1 MNLKVN
7 YLPEKYE
14 SIILPLMNMSDKL
27 VLGGSLALH
36 ILDIMDYDFTNRKPD
51 IDFSLREAL
60 TEHELSVI
68 KDFYELSFIMRRND
82 YNVEIVAHEDSFH
95 EEHKIQTQTPKPVQ
109 HFLTKDIIQL
119 YKPDP
124 EAKPDHTN
132 YSEHWDKEYIIDFFN
147 STYLPKR
154 ELVTIDY
161 KGYELRLSH
170 PSYILSHKSKYAYDN
185 RVGKQFKHF
194 QDLQKIDWKKYFQI
208 IKKIQPKYDQY
219 KTENNYIVQKL
230 SHYTWSPIHEEK
242 ELVSWLE
249 F

>member
-1 MNLKVN
+1 MNFKVN
-7 YLPEKYE
+7 HLPEKYE
-14 SIILPLMNMSDKL
+14 DIILPLMNMSDKL

-36 ILDIMDYDFTNRKPD
+36 ILDIMDYDFDNRKPD

-68 KDFYELSFIMRRND
+68 KDFYELSFVMRRND
-82 YNVEIVAHEDSFH
+82 YNIEDVPYDDEIVEQRQVA
-95 EEHKIQTQTPKPVQ
+95 KPIQ

-124 EAKPDHTN
+124 NAQPDGI
-132 YSEHWDKEYIIDFFN
+132 EHWDKEYIIDFFN

-185 RVGKQFKHF
+185 RVGKQYKHF
-194 QDLQKIDWKKYFQI
+194 QDLQQIDWKKYFQI
-208 IKKIQPKYDQY
+208 VKKIEPKYNEY
-219 KTENNYIVQKL
+219 KNEEGYTSQRL
-230 SHYTWSPIHEEK
+230 SHYTWSPINEEK
-242 ELVSWLE
+242 ELISLLP

>member
-1 MNLKVN
+1 MNFKVN

-14 SIILPLMNMSDKL
+14 NIILPLMTMSDKL

-36 ILDIMDYDFTNRKPD
+36 ILDIMDYDFDNRKPD
-51 IDFSLREAL
+51 MDFSLREAL

-68 KDFYELSFIMRRND
+68 KDFYELSFILRRRD
-82 YNVEIVAHEDSFH
+82 YNIEIIPHEDDLI
-95 EEHKIQTQTPKPVQ
+95 EQRQTPKSVQ

-124 EAKPDHTN
+124 NAQPDGI
-132 YSEHWDKEYIIDFFN
+132 EHWDKEYIIDFFN

-154 ELVTIDY
+154 ELVVIDY

-170 PSYILSHKSKYAYDN
+170 PSYILSHKSKYAYDV

-194 QDLQKIDWKKYFQI
+194 QDLQKIDWDKYFKI
-208 IKKIQPKYDQY
+208 VKKIQPKYGEY
-219 KTENNYIVQKL
+219 KSENNNIFSKL
-230 SHYTWSPIHEEK
+230 EHYTWSPINTDK
-242 ELVSWLE
+242 EFNTWLE

>member
-1 MNLKVN
+1 MNFKLN
-7 YLPEKYE
+7 HLPEKYE
-14 SIILPLMNMSDKL
+14 NIILPLMAMSDKL

-51 IDFSLREAL
+51 MDFSLREPL

-82 YNVEIVAHEDSFH
+82 YNIENIEHEDEIVLQ
-95 EEHKIQTQTPKPVQ
+95 KQIPKSIQ

-119 YKPDP
+119 YKSDP
-124 EAKPDHTN
+124 EATLDHNN
-132 YSEHWDKEYIIDFFN
+132 YSEHWSKEYIIDFFN

-154 ELVTIDY
+154 ELVVIDY

-185 RVGKQFKHF
+185 RVGKQYKHF
-194 QDLQKIDWKKYFQI
+194 QDLQQIDWVKYFTI
-208 IKKIQPKYDQY
+208 VKKIQPKYGEY
-219 KTENNYIVQKL
+219 KTENGYISQKL
-230 SHYTWSPIHEEK
+230 EHYTWSPINEEK
-242 ELVSWLE
+242 EMVEELP

>member
-1 MNLKVN
+1 MNFKVN
-7 YLPEKYE
+7 HLPEKYE
-14 SIILPLMNMSDKL
+14 SIIMPLMTMSDKL

-36 ILDIMDYDFTNRKPD
+36 ILDIMDYDFDNRKPD

-68 KDFYELSFIMRRND
+68 KDFYELSFVMRRND
-82 YNVEIVAHEDSFH
+82 YNIESIPHDDDLMEQRQIA
-95 EEHKIQTQTPKPVQ
+95 KPIQ

-119 YKPDP
+119 YKPHVNPPPPTSGD
-124 EAKPDHTN
+124 
-132 YSEHWDKEYIIDFFN
+132 EHWDKEYIIDFFN

-185 RVGKQFKHF
+185 RVGKQYKHF
-194 QDLQKIDWKKYFQI
+194 QDLQQIDWKKYFAI
-208 IKKIQPKYDQY
+208 VKKIEPKYDEF
-219 KTENNYIVQKL
+219 KTEKGWISQRL
-230 SHYTWSPIHEEK
+230 SHYIWSPINEEK
-242 ELVSWLE
+242 ELISLLP

>member
-1 MNLKVN
+1 MNFKVN

-14 SIILPLMNMSDKL
+14 SIIMPLMTMSDKL

-36 ILDIMDYDFTNRKPD
+36 ILDIMDYDFDNRKPD

-68 KDFYELSFIMRRND
+68 KDFYELSFVMRRND
-82 YNVEIVAHEDSFH
+82 YNIEIVTHEDSFH
-95 EEHKIQTQTPKPVQ
+95 EEQKIQTQTPKSVQ

-124 EAKPDHTN
+124 NAQPDGI
-132 YSEHWDKEYIIDFFN
+132 EHWDKEYIIDFFN

-154 ELVTIDY
+154 ELVVIDY

-170 PSYILSHKSKYAYDN
+170 PSYILSHKSKYAYDS
-185 RVGKQFKHF
+185 RVGKQYKHF
-194 QDLQKIDWKKYFQI
+194 QDLQQIDWKKYFGI
-208 IKKIQPKYDQY
+208 VKKIEPKYDEY
-219 KTENNYIVQKL
+219 KSESGHFHQRL
-230 SHYTWSPIHEEK
+230 SHYTWSPINEEK
-242 ELVSWLE
+242 ELIKWLE

>member
-7 YLPEKYE
+7 HLPEKYE
-14 SIILPLMNMSDKL
+14 NIILPLMTMSDKL

-36 ILDIMDYDFTNRKPD
+36 ILDIMDYDFDNRKPD
-51 IDFSLREAL
+51 MDFSLKEAL

-68 KDFYELSFIMRRND
+68 KDFYELSFILRRND
-82 YNVEIVAHEDSFH
+82 YNIETVENEDH
-95 EEHKIQTQTPKPVQ
+95 LMKQHQTPKPVQ

-124 EAKPDHTN
+124 NAQPDGI
-132 YSEHWDKEYIIDFFN
+132 EHWDKEYIIDFFN
-147 STYLPKR
+147 SAYLPKR

-185 RVGKQFKHF
+185 RVGKQYKHF
-194 QDLQKIDWKKYFQI
+194 QDLQQIDWKKYFTI
-208 IKKIQPKYDQY
+208 VKKIEPKYGEY
-219 KTENNYIVQKL
+219 KNENGQFISRL
-230 SHYTWSPIHEEK
+230 EHYTWNPINEEK
-242 ELVSWLE
+242 SLIDGLP

>member
-1 MNLKVN
+1 MNFKVN

-14 SIILPLMNMSDKL
+14 SIILPLMTMSDKL

-36 ILDIMDYDFTNRKPD
+36 ILDIMDYDFDNRKPD

-82 YNVEIVAHEDSFH
+82 YNVETIEHEDH
-95 EEHKIQTQTPKPVQ
+95 LMEQRQIVKPVQ

-119 YKPDP
+119 YKRDPNAQPDGI
-124 EAKPDHTN
+124 
-132 YSEHWDKEYIIDFFN
+132 EHWDKEYIIDFFN

-154 ELVTIDY
+154 ELVVIDY

-170 PSYILSHKSKYAYDN
+170 PSYILSHKSKYAYDS

-194 QDLQKIDWKKYFQI
+194 QDLQKIDWKKYFAI
-208 IKKIQPKYDQY
+208 VKKIEPKYDEY
-219 KTENNYIVQKL
+219 KNEEGYTSQRL
-230 SHYTWSPIHEEK
+230 AHYTWSPIHEEK
-242 ELVSWLE
+242 NLVECLP